1 MLSQLNGEPQAS
13 GMVSIDFVF
22 TMPIAASHSKKNKKQ
37 MLDDKYATGKPDID
51 NLIKFYMDAAN
62 TVLWQDDNCVCKV
75 TASKVWGDSPG
86 TVMHVET
93 IERNNENI

>member
-1 MLSQLNGEPQAS
+1 MARRTGKTEKRTAMAS
-13 GMVSIDFVF
+13 RPMTWFF
-22 TMPIAASHSKKNKKQ
+22 MPKPKKMKRQ
-37 MLDDKYATGKPDID
+37 RHTIKPDID